1 MAKYVKRTFT
11 WEGERK
17 YARGKTEAEAE
28 LNRELMKRD
37 LEAGKRGVSKNMS
50 VSAWAKEWLEV
61 YKKPNVNSRH
71 AKDIES
77 VINNFIVPEIGS
89 MQLKN
94 VKPVHLQKILSKTT
108 DYSDS
113 YVSKIY
119 DIIRQIFRE
128 AYLNNLTV
136 KDLSEG
142 LKKPSG
148 KGKKQRRPLTPLERK
163 LTLKVAEYYHGGTF
177 VLIMLYCG
185 LRPGEVAALTWS
197 DVDMYNKVIH
207 VRKALK
213 ADGSVAL
220 PKTSAGYRDVPLPDI
235 LAERLGNEKRTSMLV
250 CPNTRGTMHTK
261 SSMRAMF
268 EVFRN
273 EMNKAAGCKVFRNQ
287 VMPPYAVGDDLTLY
301 CYRHTYC
308 TDLQAAG
315 VPINVAKELMGHSNI
330 SVTAQ
335 IYTHRSEKA
344 FNDAAKQINTYISG
358 KKRKKLKK
366 KTAILKMPVAQGV
379 ALEPQT
385 IGK

>member
-37 LEAGKRGVSKNMS
+37 LQNGVRGVSKNMS
-50 VSAWAKEWLEV
+50 VFAWAKEWLEV

-71 AKDIES
+71 AKDIEG
-77 VINNFIVPEIGS
+77 VINNFITAEIGT
-89 MQLKN
+89 MQIKN
-94 VKPVHLQKILSKTT
+94 VKPVHLQKILSQTT
-108 DYSDS
+108 EYSDS

-136 KDLSEG
+136 RDPAEG

-148 KGKKQRRPLTPLERK
+148 KGKQQRRPLTPLERK
-163 LTLKVAEYYHGGTF
+163 LTLKVAETYHGGTF

-197 DVDMYNKVIH
+197 NVDLEENVIH
-207 VRKALK
+207 VRSALK
-213 ADGSVAL
+213 ADGSVSL
-220 PKTSAGYRDVPLPDI
+220 PKTSAGYRDVPIPDT
-235 LAERLGNEKRTSMLV
+235 LAERLGKEKRTTMLV
-250 CPNTRGTMHTK
+250 CPNSRGNMHTA
-261 SSMRAMF
+261 SSMKAMF
-268 EVFRN
+268 RVYKN
-273 EMNKAAGCKVFRNQ
+273 EMNKAAGCKVKRNQ
-287 VMPPYAVGDDLTLY
+287 VLPPFAVGDDLTLY

-315 VPINVAKELMGHSNI
+315 VPINVAKELMGHKSI

-335 IYTHRSEKA
+335 IYTHRSEEA
-344 FNDAAKQINTYISG
+344 FNNARDLINKHVTQSV
-358 KKRKKLKK
+358 
-366 KTAILKMPVAQGV
+366 TQ
-379 ALEPQT
+379 EPQSVE
-385 IGK
+385 KCVNSL

>member
-1 MAKYVKRTFT
+1 MIRRTFT
-11 WEGERK
+11 FEGKRY

-37 LEAGKRGVSKNMS
+37 LESGKRGVSRNMS

-71 AKDIES
+71 ARDIEG
-77 VINNFIVPEIGS
+77 VINNFITPSIGA
-89 MQLKN
+89 MQLKS
-94 VKPVHLQKILSKTT
+94 VKPVHLQKILSETVN
-108 DYSDS
+108 YSDS

-119 DIIRQIFRE
+119 DIIKQIFRE

-163 LTLKVAEYYHGGTF
+163 LTLKVAERYHGGTF
-177 VLIMLYCG
+177 ILIMLYSG

-197 DVDMYNKVIH
+197 DVDLYNKVIH

-235 LAERLGNEKRTSMLV
+235 LAERLGKEKRTSMLV
-250 CPNTRGTMHTK
+250 CPNSYGRMHTK

-273 EMNKAAGCKVFRNQ
+273 EMNKEAGCRVFRNQ

-315 VPINVAKELMGHSNI
+315 VPINVAKELMGHSSI

-335 IYTHRSEKA
+335 IYTHKSDIA
-344 FNDAAKQINTYISG
+344 FQNAADLINRYVTNSVTPKNESLEI
-358 KKRKKLKK
+358 
-366 KTAILKMPVAQGV
+366 AIV
-379 ALEPQT
+379 
-385 IGK
+385 